1 MKKIL
6 FGALVAFFPTLMSAQ
21 NITVDFNVDKGP
33 IKPLNGVNGGVQE
46 IGHAGITTD
55 LIREAGI
62 PYFRSHDLAYSNYD
76 GGAHV
81 IDVAAIFPDFDAN
94 VNDPKSYDFY
104 FTDLYVKKIYDAGSK
119 VYYRLGQT
127 IENANHTYHV
137 HPPKDYKKWAQICE
151 HIIKHYNEGWA
162 DGFKYDIEYW
172 QIWNEH
178 DHSATCCWTGTP
190 EQFYDFYETAYR
202 HLKKKFPHLQIGG
215 PALIGRPSTGKDF
228 IEAMAKRNVPLD
240 FLSWHMYFHTVEA
253 FKYNVN
259 FFRKTLDENGYKD
272 TPSFIDEW
280 NIKPFDLTQTQYNTV
295 LAAATMCVGQYE
307 PIDMMLYFDVI
318 IGSPFNTLWTLYAE
332 PKPTYWAFYSWGK
345 MSQLGTSVEA
355 KADMPELQVA
365 AATNADKSK
374 SGILVTRLNIETGI
388 PQLTDPNIRIPRS
401 INPKMDV
408 TIHVKGVKPADVEVL
423 MVDGKYCYQPYPAA
437 KVEATED
444 GCNVT
449 MPMAR
454 MSFAYIKLQ

>member
-1 MKKIL
+1 M
-6 FGALVAFFPTLMSAQ
+6 
-21 NITVDFNVDKGP
+21 
-33 IKPLNGVNGGVQE
+33 
-46 IGHAGITTD
+46 
-55 LIREAGI
+55 
-62 PYFRSHDLAYSNYD
+62 
-76 GGAHV
+76 
-81 IDVAAIFPDFDAN
+81 
-94 VNDPKSYDFY
+94 
-104 FTDLYVKKIYDAGSK
+104 
-119 VYYRLGQT
+119 
-127 IENANHTYHV
+127 
-137 HPPKDYKKWAQICE
+137 
-151 HIIKHYNEGWA
+151 HYNEGWA
-162 DGFKYDIEYW
+162 DGFNYGIEYW

-365 AATNADKSK
+365 AATNAEKSK
-374 SGILVTRLNIETGI
+374 SGILVTRLNVETGI

-408 TIHVKGVKPADVEVL
+408 TINVKGVKPSEVEVL
-423 MVDGKYCYQPYPAA
+423 MVDGKYCYQPYPA
-437 KVEATED
+437 KIEATSD
-444 GCNVT
+444 GCNIT